1 MRSKLFVVILTMVIL
16 VGLFTLMLTNSE
28 VRENI
33 RNGLDAFGNNFNSE
47 DSVNEEIDLQA
58 DTQVFED
65 GSAMLTDDSAI
76 VEKVDISSKITG
88 TGPFDDN
95 DEPGNDSSE
104 SNNIVRSFDTVT
116 WNLEAITALNRT
128 GHGSEDVNTYSQ
140 FRGGVIYVE
149 AKLPEENAGLMKWS
163 LDDMAWAGDTGVLS
177 DDGLTFT
184 GQYEMSDEIIT
195 VPGKQT
201 ITLVLKVEGAGN
213 GTKLTPTF
221 RVWMQGNETNSES
234 DEYEAKEVTDND
246 PVTVSAKP
254 GFNINLVQNSDCKTK
269 TSVDFDDGNG
279 EVTGR
284 MYGYCIIL
292 QLYNGDTEKGLKGL
306 EYPKGDITF
315 DIETKLEAIETI
327 DGKQVT
333 TDITDLAT
341 PKLWNYKINVG
352 NEIENPAYGN
362 IPDRNMNLGVQ
373 VTGFS
378 THIAP
383 YGIEKKGKQEGSVYN
398 SGNISMQEDGNIIN
412 ITINEYEF
420 NGIFPRYNY
429 DMTSETYGENIGCF
443 STGYFQIFVPDNDE
457 TLKENRKY
465 YLTVQDKNI
474 KLETVSKQ
482 EVTNQVIEN
491 DDSRKSQHYIYK
503 PGGYGHYIDTVDNNK
518 LSSMNGNGEN
528 CSNGKGRKSKG
539 QNFQLKIYI
548 YQEAN
553 NDIGTEIKSVN
564 KLLKFDGEGIEPILY
579 DDGEN
584 AKFYTDELTWKIWY
598 VTKKDGTNWIDE
610 TERNNANIE
619 DLNMYENLENI
630 PEGYICVGMYFETQD
645 GVMNKPVTWGQHYI
659 TVRMKIKNTAEIG
672 KTYGI
677 MQDDDYWNVTLDR
690 TTQTALNP
698 SAEYPKPVYSNHNY
712 SYKKTQYDE
721 NGNKIEGTHMYISGG
736 NTVLVVGA
744 DSSISTK
751 SIDSETGAEKTTYD
765 LGKNE
770 NEVTLQITP
779 TLSES
784 DPQIPTNIKGATVR
798 IKETLPAELTYV
810 PGSSNY
816 GEPIETI
823 QNDDGTTTYIWEIYN
838 CNVGD
843 AIEPLVI
850 KAEIDP
856 ETANGT
862 KLNITSIIEPD
873 KELIGLSPIE
883 YRTATNEINV
893 VNLASYRIYQE
904 TDTQIIE
911 NNGEIKYKL
920 TFQNSS
926 TTSMPDFQ
934 VLDIL
939 PYNGDGRGTAYNGT
953 YTLKDVKVTQTLGGS
968 VIENSNLKLYTTTNI
983 DARKIT
989 PKDEGIGVSEIWIE
1003 KTIGEAINELVT
1015 VIALKGEVANNATV
1029 EIEITLQTSNNRGG
1043 DIYYNQATAQTSKN
1057 TEVITTSNVKTEVV
1071 KRQISGMIWYDTN
1084 ENGIKDEEENYAN
1097 RIEVELKK
1105 ADGSKAQD
1113 YNGNEIENILT
1124 DSNGTYTFS
1133 NLPMGEYIVEIK
1145 TEDKYKLTQANVGSN
1160 KEINS
1165 KFEETEEGAKQS
1177 YTITNLNGT
1186 QSPEILENNVNAG
1199 LVVKD
1204 AKIIVNYL
1212 IEDATPDTDEDNTEL
1227 VASKEITTYEKEG
1240 ETYKYK
1246 IGDSYNTYA
1255 EEVEDYVILRNSG
1268 NTEGTLE
1275 AETIEVTYYYAY
1287 NKQDIEITKVW
1298 EDNGNSAQK
1307 RPTSI
1312 KVELK
1317 NGVEVVKEITLT
1329 SGNKITDEE
1338 KAQIEGISSTA
1349 EVWRGTIEDVEI
1361 YDDNV
1366 DKIEYTIDEKEAQ
1379 GSLESYNK
1387 TINGMQITNTFT
1399 QNTQKI
1405 EIPVTK
1411 VWDDNQNKAGKR
1423 PTSLT
1428 IILKREIGDTYV
1440 EVTRQTINGTDNKG
1454 SNINEWQ
1461 YTFTNIPKYD
1471 ENNNEINYKVEEIV
1485 PDFYTSKVETVENT
1499 TSNNDSIEFKI
1510 TNTFEVPTDTINI
1523 EVTKIWNDNNNR
1535 AGKRP
1540 QSTTLV
1546 LTGKNAEGE
1555 EVVAPQE
1562 ITLTSAN
1569 KIGESQTEE
1578 NIWKGTIE
1586 NLKKYDE
1593 NANLIDYELSEENLK
1608 NIFYTEANTTINQ
1621 HDKTVTNRFVVPEDK
1636 IEIEVNKK
1644 WTDNNNELGRRPTN
1658 VTLFLTGNNQEY
1670 EVTLTESNKNENN
1683 ETIWTG
1689 KIGNLPKYNVNG
1701 DEITY
1706 TLDERPIASEFYTKT
1721 GIDQENKTV
1730 TNTFAIPTE
1739 SVQIPVTI
1747 LWEDNN
1753 NIKGHRPENAVLQI
1767 KDKRTGTVVSEQM
1780 ISGNRTTNDGWNY
1793 TFEVPK
1799 YNEQGEIVEYE
1810 IGEKDLGNKFYP
1822 SSSVIINQEQKTIT
1836 NKFVVPDEK
1845 ITVDVRKE
1853 WIDTAEQQNKR
1864 PTEVT
1869 VIIKNGETEV
1879 GRQKLNELENWSYTF
1894 TNLPKY
1900 DSDANE
1906 INYTVEELETNK
1918 FYSNT
1923 SITGNMTDG
1932 YVITNTFT
1940 RPTDTIDITVN
1951 KEWADN
1957 NNEAQKRPESI
1968 TLKVTGN
1975 GETRTQEITAL
1986 DMWKYTFTGLPKYDE
2001 NGNEIEYIIDEEG
2014 TNSNFYQ
2021 KTDVNQT
2028 TRTITNTFQVP
2039 VENITVVGK
2048 IEWDDN
2054 NNTAQ
2059 KRPTSATLQIKNGDN
2074 LAGTG
2079 IVNAKNNW
2087 TYEFSVPKYDN
2098 LGNEIKYTIDQVDLE
2113 NIFYNKNITGDMTNG
2128 FTVTNKFAVP
2138 NDKTELTV
2146 TKQWSDNEFQEDKRP
2161 ETIKINVLGENQNIE
2176 QSYDLNVKGGE
2187 TTYTFEGL
2195 KKYND
2200 LGNEIQYTV
2209 EEQGTN
2215 KFYSKVDISGNMTD
2229 GYVITNTF
2237 TRPTDTI
2244 DITVNKQWADN
2255 NNEAKKRPESIT
2267 LKVTGNG
2274 ETKTQEITALNETKE
2289 NTNIWAYTF
2298 TGLPKYDENGDEIE
2312 YIIDEE
2318 GTNSYFYRK
2327 TDVNQT
2333 TRTITNTFQVPVEN
2347 ITIVG
2352 KIEWDDKNNEAQKR
2366 PTSATLQIKN
2376 GDKLEETGIVNPG
2389 NNWTYEFSVPKY
2401 DSLGNEI
2408 KYTVDQVDLEN
2419 IFYNKKGITGDMTNG
2434 FTITNEF
2441 VVPDDKTELTVTK
2454 QWSDNE
2460 FQKDRRPEKVK
2471 INVLGEN
2478 QKVEQSYELNVK
2490 EGETTYTFKG
2500 LKKYNDLGNE
2510 IQYTVEEQGT
2520 NEFYSKVDISGNMK
2534 DGYVITNTFTRP
2546 TDTIQIIV
2554 NKIWKDNDVQA
2565 ERRPENIMLVVKN
2578 GDQEVK
2584 TAEITK
2590 DNLVE
2595 GTTNQWSTTI
2605 NDLPKYD
2612 DNGKEIQYTVEE
2624 REVNAGDLKF
2634 YKAEEKTVQVEDKQ
2648 ATIRNTFVKPTDTT
2662 EITVT
2667 KVWDDENNINGKR
2680 PESIMLV
2687 VKNGDQ
2693 EVKTVEMTNQWS
2705 TTISDLPKY
2714 NDNGQE
2720 IQYTVEEKEVKAGDL
2735 KFYTNT
2741 GVTGDVTSGYTITNK
2756 FTIPEE
2762 TIELKVTTKWIDNDI
2777 QMQRRPEKITINVIG
2792 ENGKI
2797 VDSYEL
2803 DTKTETSY
2811 TFTNLPKYNNQGN
2824 EIQYTVE
2831 EQGTNKFYSN
2841 VSISGNVQRGF
2852 IITNTFTKPTETKDV
2867 EVTKVWNDNNNESE
2881 KRPESIMMQ
2890 LKNGSVIVKTQQVT
2904 GDTNANEWKF
2914 IFTQVDKYDE
2924 NGQEMQYTV
2933 DETEVNKNDLQFYTS
2948 KIEGTTITNT
2958 FTQNTET
2965 VNVEVTKIWEDNEE
2979 QAQRRPESVIIVL
2992 KANKEEKQRYE
3003 LSSSTANTANEN
3015 TWKYTF
3021 TNLPKYDEHNNIITY
3036 TVEEQ
3041 EKDAG
3046 DLKFYTSKIEG
3057 TTITNTFTKP
3067 KDTISIDVNKNWEDQ
3082 GNIYNKRP
3090 ISVRIQVKNG
3100 GVIVGSQV
3108 ITKEDGW
3115 KARFT
3120 GLPKYNENGQEIVY
3134 TVDEEE
3140 VLTNDLFNYEKEVGA
3155 VTNKEGTTDQKE
3167 ATITNTIT
3175 KIPSTVVVKYVDKYT
3190 GEEISERRTKEG
3202 IVGDPYDVT
3211 EDKKEITGY
3220 TIIEEPAEK
3229 TGTFTS
3235 KPQEKIYYYAK
3246 NTKVTVK
3253 YLEKDDTP
3261 EDISNNNVLLEQKEI
3276 LGYEGLSYTTVKETI
3291 NGYTFV
3297 EATQNTEGTMGREE
3311 IVVIYYYSPN
3321 TTVTVKYLDQDNNEI
3336 APEKVINGYVGEKYS
3351 TEKQTIEGYTFIK
3364 ATENIKGTMTK
3375 DPIEVI
3381 YYYAQ
3386 NTKVVVKYLEQGTN
3400 IELAPEKTING
3411 YVGKEYTTEKENITN
3426 YTFVEATQNTKG
3438 KMTKDPIEVI
3448 YYYAQK
3454 TKITIQHIDRETG
3467 EILKQ
3472 KIETGKVG
3480 DIVQTHAEDFE
3491 GYVLVEEPEET
3502 NITMD
3507 KTGKQLVKYYY
3518 AHISKGVIEKHID
3531 SITGEMLYSK
3541 EHQGNE
3547 GDHYKISSKEFAGY
3561 DLVETKLPENAEG
3574 EMTQGLIEVKYYYI
3588 KQARVI
3594 VKYLEQDNTPED
3606 TTDNKELA
3614 KEEIIE
3620 GHENDNYETK
3630 AKDIKGY
3637 NLVETP
3643 ENAKGTMTVTKNT
3656 DGTLNVETEV
3666 IYYYKKQ
3673 AGGVVENHIDIT
3685 TNKVLATE
3693 THSGTVGDKY
3703 SITSKDIDGY
3713 DIVETMLP
3721 ENAQGTMTEETIVV
3735 NYYYIKQ
3742 TQVKVVYIDKLT
3754 GNKLDEEIIT
3764 GHVGDKYITEE
3775 KIFDGYDLVEKP
3787 SNSKGE
3793 MIEEEIVVKYYYE
3806 RKAEVEIKYLEKGTN
3821 YEIQESEKIEG
3832 YIGDRYEAIQKE
3844 IPYYNYIEKTENY
3857 KGTMV
3862 EDKTTVI
3869 FYYEKQVFNLKVDT
3883 WVSNVKVNG
3892 ISHGGQSIEEKDELY
3907 KVEIHRKQTDTADM
3921 KVTYKIRVTNTGEVE
3936 GTAREIVA
3944 IIPAGYSYH
3953 QEDNKIRWEQRN
3965 GALVTDAIKDETIQA
3980 GEYKEIEI
3988 VLRWDKGEYNFG
4000 QKDNLII
4007 LNGEGNPAGYED
4019 TNKDD
4024 NNSTSSMI
4032 IAVETGSEI
4041 DNRVIIMIGALV
4053 MLIVLA
4059 IIIKRKI

>member
-116 WNLEAITALNRT
+116 WNLEATTALNRT

-163 LDDMAWAGDTGVLS
+163 LDDMTWAGDTGVLS

-184 GQYEMSDEIIT
+184 AQYEMSDEIIT

-201 ITLVLKVEGAGN
+201 LSLVLKLDGVGN

-221 RVWMQGNETNSES
+221 KLWMQGNETNPDNEG
-234 DEYEAKEVTDND
+234 YEAKEIQDTD
-246 PVTVSAKP
+246 PVTVSAKA
-254 GFNINLVQNSDCKTK
+254 GYNIKLSQNNNLKERVTVN
-269 TSVDFDDGNG
+269 FEDGNG
-279 EVTGR
+279 DVSGR
-284 MYGYCIIL
+284 MYGFGILL
-292 QLYNGDTEKGLKGL
+292 QLYNEDVEKGLKGL
-306 EYPKGDITF
+306 EYPQGDITF
-315 DIETKLEAIETI
+315 DIKTKLETVETI
-327 DGKQVT
+327 DGKQIT
-333 TDITDLAT
+333 TDITDKAT
-341 PKLWNYKINVG
+341 PQLWNYKINTG
-352 NEIENPAYGN
+352 NDNENPSYGN
-362 IPDRNMNLGVQ
+362 IPNRNMFFVYASSMMGEIPLAINQGTSGRDNSIYDSGNILM
-373 VTGFS
+373 
-378 THIAP
+378 
-383 YGIEKKGKQEGSVYN
+383 EQEGS
-398 SGNISMQEDGNIIN
+398 IIKT
-412 ITINEYEF
+412 TINDYDF
-420 NGIFPRYNY
+420 DGIFPEFSKNKAKV
-429 DMTSETYGENIGCF
+429 YGENIGCF
-443 STGYFQIFVPDNDE
+443 SAGYFQIFVPDNEE
-457 TLKENRKY
+457 TTDNSKTYN
-465 YLTVQDKNI
+465 LTIEDTNI
-474 KLETVSKQ
+474 KLNTISNQ
-482 EVTNQVIEN
+482 EVINQVITN
-491 DDSRKSQHYIYK
+491 DDKIYLQHYYLRT
-503 PGGYGHYIDTVDNNK
+503 PTYNSFIDFTIDNTNNQGR
-518 LSSMNGNGEN
+518 NGDTALE
-528 CSNGKGRKSKG
+528 KGS
-539 QNFQLKIYI
+539 QFVVNLYTTINNADIEDAYI
-548 YQEAN
+548 YSM
-553 NDIGTEIKSVN
+553 DKIF
-564 KLLKFDGEGIEPILY
+564 KFDGEGLEPISVSKNDSMKMDFNIYYL
-579 DDGEN
+579 
-584 AKFYTDELTWKIWY
+584 
-598 VTKKDGTNWIDE
+598 TKKDGSNWTSQEEMCNTSDFEDFNIYNNKDE
-610 TERNNANIE
+610 
-619 DLNMYENLENI
+619 I
-630 PEGYICVGMYFETQD
+630 PEGFLCIGILLESKEGGMATPTYPSN
-645 GVMNKPVTWGQHYI
+645 GIY
-659 TVRMKIKNTAEIG
+659 MKIKETAQVN
-672 KTYGI
+672 KTYGMTVRSI
-677 MQDDDYWNVTLDR
+677 YWDKANELDR
-690 TTQTALNP
+690 EIYTVENKEI
-698 SAEYPKPVYSNHNY
+698 SFDEYPTPTYDTGNR
-712 SYKKTQYDE
+712 QYIKSEYDK
-721 NGNKIEGTHMYISGG
+721 NGQIIEGTHKGSSSSPCYNG
-736 NTVLVVGA
+736 NTVLALGT
-744 DSSISTK
+744 DLSGSINA
-751 SIDSETGAEKTTYD
+751 IDEEKKEKLIYD

-770 NEVTLQITP
+770 NIVTYSVEPKLDKNEALESQISNVNLKAEVTMP
-779 TLSES
+779 
-784 DPQIPTNIKGATVR
+784 DG
-798 IKETLPAELTYV
+798 LTYI

-816 GEPIETI
+816 GEPVENIKNTDGSTTLVWHIYGVTSGDTIE
-823 QNDDGTTTYIWEIYN
+823 
-838 CNVGD
+838 
-843 AIEPLVI
+843 AITFQAQISEQT
-850 KAEIDP
+850 KN
-856 ETANGT
+856 ETEYET
-862 KLNITSIIEPD
+862 KLVVS
-873 KELIGLSPIE
+873 ELIAE
-883 YRTATNEINV
+883 NEESKLGYIKLENRQSSKTIKIV
-893 VNLASYRIYQE
+893 KLASYRIYQE

-911 NNGEIKYKL
+911 SNGEIKYKL

-939 PYNGDGRGTAYNGT
+939 PYSGDGRGTAYNGT

-1227 VASKEITTYEKEG
+1227 VASKEITTYKKEG

-1329 SGNKITDEE
+1329 SDNKITDEE

-1499 TSNNDSIEFKI
+1499 NSNNDSIEFKI

-1523 EVTKIWNDNNNR
+1523 EVTKIWDDNNNR

-1569 KIGESQTEE
+1569 KIGESLTEE
-1578 NIWKGTIE
+1578 NIWKGTIQ

-1621 HDKTVTNRFVVPEDK
+1621 HNKTVTNRFVVPEDK

-1721 GIDQENKTV
+1721 GIDQESKTV

-1780 ISGNRTTNDGWNY
+1780 IAGNRTTNDGWNY

-1810 IGEKDLGNKFYP
+1810 IGEKDLENKFYP

-1869 VIIKNGETEV
+1869 VIIKNEETEV

-1923 SITGNMTDG
+1923 SITGNMKDG

-1951 KEWADN
+1951 KQWADN
-1957 NNEAQKRPESI
+1957 NNEAKKRPESI

-1975 GETRTQEITAL
+1975 GETRTQEITEL

-2138 NDKTELTV
+2138 NDKIELTV

-2215 KFYSKVDISGNMTD
+2215 KFYSNTSITGNMKD

-2274 ETKTQEITALNETKE
+2274 ETRTQEITALNETKE

-2352 KIEWDDKNNEAQKR
+2352 KIEWDDNNNEAQKR

-2434 FTITNEF
+2434 FIITNEF

-2565 ERRPENIMLVVKN
+2565 ERRPESIMLVVKN

-2612 DNGKEIQYTVEE
+2612 DNGKVIQYTVEE

-2680 PESIMLV
+2680 PKSIMLV

-2762 TIELKVTTKWIDNDI
+2762 TIELKVTKKWIDNDI

-2867 EVTKVWNDNNNESE
+2867 EVTKVWDDNNNESE

-2924 NGQEMQYTV
+2924 NGQEIQYTV

-3015 TWKYTF
+3015 TWTYTF

-3041 EKDAG
+3041 EKNTG

-3090 ISVRIQVKNG
+3090 VSVRIQVKNG

-3276 LGYEGLSYTTVKETI
+3276 LGYEGLSYTTEKETI

-3321 TTVTVKYLDQDNNEI
+3321 TTVTVKYLDQDNKEI

-3620 GHENDNYETK
+3620 GHENDSYETK

-3754 GNKLDEEIIT
+3754 GNKLDEEIIA

-3965 GALVTDAIKDETIQA
+3965 GALVTDAIKDETIQT